1 MLLSR
6 FSLSFLPHHSH
17 ETMCELKAATF
28 RVLGC
33 CEYRDINE
41 VFAKRLAEKVMIN
54 VSKNV
59 RGFLAASQPIV
70 VLAVKSKVQS
80 HARVSGD
87 MLT

>member
-1 MLLSR
+1 
-6 FSLSFLPHHSH
+6 
-17 ETMCELKAATF
+17 MCELKAVTF